1 MKKHR
6 AYRFPTRSGHR
17 YRLWID
23 GHGFFPAMERA
34 IANARRYVLL
44 EFYLCESGALMERF
58 ILLLAAAAQR
68 GVRVCLLLDA
78 YGAMGLQKGDRER
91 LCSSGV
97 DLAFYNPLRLARWG
111 RNLFRDHR
119 KLLVVDGEVAF
130 TGGAGLT
137 DDFDP
142 DLRPETWW
150 HDTMLE
156 IRGPCVADW
165 HALFARIWNRWAPFP
180 LAACAPCS
188 TPEYVG
194 GGLGRVAAQPLAVA
208 RSEIMRSYVREVRK
222 ARQRVWLATAYFM
235 PSWKL
240 ARALRMGAR
249 RGCDVRLLLPGPFT
263 DHPSVR
269 HMGRRYYQSLL
280 RHGVRIFEYQPRFS
294 HLKLLLCD
302 DWVSLGSSNADA
314 WNYRWNLEANQ
325 EAQDPDLAEQVE
337 TMLQED
343 FARSLEIDLA
353 DWLRRPWHRRW
364 PEWFWGR
371 VQALL
376 AWISSQVRPRTGSDE
391 PL

>member
-1 MKKHR
+1 MTPCWRSAVPAWPIGMPSLPASGTAGPPSLWPPAHR
-6 AYRFPTRSGHR
+6 VRRRNTWAVAWVGW
-17 YRLWID
+17 RLSPW
-23 GHGFFPAMERA
+23 PWR
-34 IANARRYVLL
+34 
-44 EFYLCESGALMERF
+44 
-58 ILLLAAAAQR
+58 
-68 GVRVCLLLDA
+68 VR
-78 YGAMGLQKGDRER
+78 K
-91 LCSSGV
+91 S
-97 DLAFYNPLRLARWG
+97 
-111 RNLFRDHR
+111 
-119 KLLVVDGEVAF
+119 
-130 TGGAGLT
+130 
-137 DDFDP
+137 
-142 DLRPETWW
+142 
-150 HDTMLE
+150 
-156 IRGPCVADW
+156 
-165 HALFARIWNRWAPFP
+165 
-180 LAACAPCS
+180 CAPMFGKFAKPGNGSGWRPPISCR
-188 TPEYVG
+188 PG
-194 GGLGRVAAQPLAVA
+194 NWRGRCEWRPDAVA
-208 RSEIMRSYVREVRK
+208 TSV
-222 ARQRVWLATAYFM
+222 
-235 PSWKL
+235 
-240 ARALRMGAR
+240 
-249 RGCDVRLLLPGPFT
+249 LLLPGPFT